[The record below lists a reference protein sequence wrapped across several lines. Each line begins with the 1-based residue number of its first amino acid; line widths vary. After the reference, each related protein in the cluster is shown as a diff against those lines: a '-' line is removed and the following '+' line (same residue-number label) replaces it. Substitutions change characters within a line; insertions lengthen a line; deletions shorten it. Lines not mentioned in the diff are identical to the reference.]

1 MEWPVHHSDPT
12 LKALISQTWGLC
24 GICTEQVGDIYY
36 LEKCKQDFKEQAH
49 RLQHTLVGKGRLK

>member
-1 MEWPVHHSDPT
+1 MHHSDPT
-12 LKALISQTWGLC
+12 LKALIRQTRGLR